1 MVSILT
7 GQSRS
12 SILDTIIAANYDEYT
27 EQRDQ
32 LREVY
37 EYHPQFAH
45 LQPPPPPPEDSIPPP
60 PQPPPPPPPSSEP
73 PPPPPSSQDRS
84 SPDSSTD
91 KKLPKAVRK
100 QIAGRE
106 RAARLKR
113 LRPDIRYV
121 PQSLSNERA
130 LTIGG
135 YQTQSEMDR
144 DLISRERL

>member
-32 LREVY
+32 LREVF
-37 EYHPQFAH
+37 ECHPQFAH
-45 LQPPPPPPEDSIPPP
+45 LQSPPPPPPEEDSIPSPP
-60 PQPPPPPPPSSEP
+60 SQPPLPSEP
-73 PPPPPSSQDRS
+73 PPSEPPPSQDRS
-84 SPDSSTD
+84 SPESSD

-121 PQSLSNERA
+121 PQSVSNERA
-130 LTIGG
+130 LTLGG
-135 YQTQSEMDR
+135 YQSQSEMDR
-144 DLISRERL
+144 DLMSRERL

>member
-60 PQPPPPPPPSSEP
+60 PQPPPPPSP
-73 PPPPPSSQDRS
+73 SQDRS